1 MSRIGNQ
8 KIIIPENVTVEF
20 DGKKMVVTGP
30 LGTLEQIFLNSIKI
44 TRIDNRISLERINE
58 NKKTKMLHGTY
69 ASLIKGMIEGVT
81 KGFTKELEI
90 VGVGYNVAFID
101 NKLTFSLGYSHKI
114 TLSIPDGIKAEVL
127 KPTQLKISGIDKQQ
141 VGQFAAKI
149 RLLKK
154 PEPYAGKGIRY
165 KNEVIIRKAG
175 KSNSK

>member
-8 KIIIPENVTVEF
+8 KIIIPENVIVEY
-20 DGKKMVVTGP
+20 DGAKMIVKGP
-30 LGTLEQIFLNSIKI
+30 LGTLENTFLSPIKI
-44 TRIDNRISLERINE
+44 TKVDNRITLVRANE

-69 ASLIKGMIEGVT
+69 ASLIIGMIEGVT

-90 VGVGYNVAFID
+90 VGIGYNVTHLGD
-101 NKLTFSLGYSHKI
+101 KLIFSLGYSHKI
-114 TLSIPDGIKAEVL
+114 ELAIPNDLKVDVL
-127 KPTQLKISGIDKQQ
+127 KPTQLKVSGIDKQK

-154 PEPYAGKGIRY
+154 PEPYGGKGIRY

-175 KSNSK
+175 KSSSK

>member
-8 KIIIPENVTVEF
+8 KIIIPENVTIDF
-20 DGKKMVVTGP
+20 DGEKMTVKGP
-30 LGTLEQIFLNSIKI
+30 LGTLERTFLNSIKI
-44 TRIDNRISLERINE
+44 LRSDNKISLERTNE

-69 ASLIKGMIEGVT
+69 ASLIKGMIDGVT

-90 VGVGYNVAFID
+90 VGVGYNVLLQNNALI
-101 NKLTFSLGYSHKI
+101 FSLGYSHKI
-114 TLSIPDGIKAEVL
+114 NLIIPNEIKVEVP
-127 KPTQLKISGIDKQQ
+127 KPTQLKISGINKEK

-154 PEPYAGKGIRY
+154 PEPYGGKGIRY

-175 KSNSK
+175 KSSSK